1 MNSITVV
8 MFLTSSLGLEIF
20 ISAANPVFLSF
31 PELSFL
37 EVTSQRF
44 SSLNLSLHC
53 DPTIPIMNNRPSL
66 QNLWVP
72 LDSVTTL
79 FCLPT
84 NSVHLYY
91 CFPDSS
97 AGKESTC
104 NAGDLGSIPGSG
116 RSHGEGSWQTP
127 PVSLPGKSHEQ
138 RSLAGCSPSGLK
150 ELGTTE
156 RLTLSYLYY

>member
-1 MNSITVV
+1 MT
-8 MFLTSSLGLEIF
+8 TCK
-20 ISAANPVFLSF
+20 SAANPVFLSF

-37 EVTSQRF
+37 EITSQRF

-53 DPTIPIMNNRPSL
+53 DPTIPIMNNQPSL

-104 NAGDLGSIPGSG
+104 NAGDL
-116 RSHGEGSWQTP
+116 
-127 PVSLPGKSHEQ
+127 V
-138 RSLAGCSPSGLK
+138 RSLGREDPTEKETGKPLQCPCLEDPMNKGAWRAAVHWVSK

-156 RLTLSYLYY
+156 QLTLSFTLLLHTQHWL